1 MTGWNNVAFMHL
13 CLATYFSP
21 PDLVC
26 LILTSRDALETY
38 GNAETYRAVCK
49 SYFGLA
55 GRRGHLTRR
64 QRGKKGVWG
73 AGDGAKARLSLLWQ
87 ERTRNNVLQ
96 LQNAHLLQQREHERR
111 WVLQQAA
118 AVMRRCAYGSRQQG
132 SGCAHTKLRLWT
144 SANLVAT
151 KSSSRRS
158 QERPPSHHGV
168 RCDRCK
174 KGPITG
180 SCFRCAAGCAAT
192 AVPND
197 TSRCPPHG
205 GKSGVASGVSRGVRR
220 RQQQQQ
226 HEKPSPLSTILP
238 RSSGEAPARE
248 EREERTGGASGGGG
262 GGCGFGNG
270 FYTLCEACFPYR
282 HQFHPPHPF
291 ARLRPGFAEPRLSG
305 PVLYEAVCGDCSFGS
320 LILVRPLKAREAA
333 PGDTGSGIGGDLWAV
348 PVRVD
353 SAGPLPL
360 SQARILHFTLL
371 GARVK
376 SRIAAGDRD
385 DNRGLAF
392 ASDNWQLQQD
402 GRGVALESLDF
413 P

>member
-1 MTGWNNVAFMHL
+1 
-13 CLATYFSP
+13 
-21 PDLVC
+21 
-26 LILTSRDALETY
+26 
-38 GNAETYRAVCK
+38 
-49 SYFGLA
+49 
-55 GRRGHLTRR
+55 
-64 QRGKKGVWG
+64 
-73 AGDGAKARLSLLWQ
+73 
-87 ERTRNNVLQ
+87 
-96 LQNAHLLQQREHERR
+96 
-111 WVLQQAA
+111 
-118 AVMRRCAYGSRQQG
+118 
-132 SGCAHTKLRLWT
+132 RLWT

-158 QERPPSHHGV
+158 QERPASHHGV

-174 KGPITG
+174 EGPITG

-197 TSRCPPHG
+197 TSTCPCHG
-205 GKSGVASGVSRGVRR
+205 GKSGVANGVSRGVRR
-220 RQQQQQ
+220 RHQQQQQQQQQ
-226 HEKPSPLSTILP
+226 HEKLSPPSTILP
-238 RSSGEAPARE
+238 RSSGETPARE
-248 EREERTGGASGGGG
+248 ERKERTGGGGGGNSSGTQKKGHEGASGGGG
-262 GGCGFGNG
+262 SGGCGFGNG

-333 PGDTGSGIGGDLWAV
+333 PGDTGSGDGGDLWAV

-353 SAGPLPL
+353 SAGPLP
-360 SQARILHFTLL
+360 SHFPPFRPPCLQ
-371 GARVK
+371 VK

-392 ASDNWQLQQD
+392 ASDNWRLQQD
-402 GRGVALESLDF
+402 GGGVALESLDS